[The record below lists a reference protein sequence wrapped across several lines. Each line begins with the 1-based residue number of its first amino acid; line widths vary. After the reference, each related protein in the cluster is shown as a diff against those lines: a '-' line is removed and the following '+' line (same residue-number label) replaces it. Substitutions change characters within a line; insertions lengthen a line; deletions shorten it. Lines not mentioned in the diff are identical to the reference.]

1 MLNAAASEMAGMP
14 QIRTLTTC
22 EAPAL
27 VPPCAARREQSRPA
41 CEQHVQACE
50 GLTGTVRGGL
60 EETAEETT
68 YNTVRGGLEET
79 TMRQA
84 GLLVLLG
91 ALGCAGAGV
100 ETGPRAGAAE
110 LATLRLRGGTGQ
122 VLILC

>member
-60 EETAEETT
+60 EET
-68 YNTVRGGLEET
+68 

>member
-1 MLNAAASEMAGMP
+1 MTLVALDLTGMP
-14 QIRTLTTC
+14 
-22 EAPAL
+22 
-27 VPPCAARREQSRPA
+27 VRE
-41 CEQHVQACE
+41 
-50 GLTGTVRGGL
+50 
-60 EETAEETT
+60 
-68 YNTVRGGLEET
+68 GLEET